1 MCVDLEL
8 LQDGIVESVESLNV
22 VLTSDTGITVGDST
36 VEVQIIDIDSKPIV
50 IVRTN
55 FLMTK
60 TLSLIVCI
68 ATYVGL
74 GTTIIL
80 YL

>member
-1 MCVDLEL
+1 MCVDLQV

-36 VEVQIIDIDSKPIV
+36 VEVEIIDTDSKPIV
-50 IVRTN
+50 IASTN

-60 TLSLIVCI
+60 T
-68 ATYVGL
+68 
-74 GTTIIL
+74 
-80 YL
+80 